1 MGEDSGLEN
10 LRQDVRDRAN
20 TDKILSPAW
29 VLLPF
34 IAVAIGL
41 IVATAALV
49 LAFTAVASIPIED
62 LEGFDP
68 LNPDFDPL
76 NPDFDFNIPPPS
88 VSSLPGALALI
99 TSFGLVGGLLSSLL
113 YAYLLYILL
122 SRRNKHFRRQS
133 RFSED
138 FIAHLRSLTSKKGL
152 DEEVGLSNLERTAR
166 EMKNTDD
173 EKSAILWTVLA
184 FIPIVNVFAILYIL
198 YFLGKDFRIH
208 ERNED
213 GFIEDSGRILQ
224 NVGLEL
230 SVRRMDPT
238 PNRSFILY
246 IILSIVTFGLFG
258 IYWLYTLIADPNAHF
273 KHHQQY
279 EDDLISKLSSIK

>member
-1 MGEDSGLEN
+1 LGEDSGLEN

-29 VLLPF
+29 VLLPL
-34 IAVAIGL
+34 IAVAIGVL
-41 IVATAALV
+41 VATSALV
-49 LAFTAVASIPIED
+49 LAFTAVSSIPIED

-68 LNPDFDPL
+68 LNPDFDL
-76 NPDFDFNIPPPS
+76 NIPPPS
-88 VSSLPGALALI
+88 VSGLPGALALI
-99 TSFGLVGGLLSSLL
+99 SSFGLVGGLLSSLL

-166 EMKNTDD
+166 EMKTTDD

-224 NVGLEL
+224 NIGLEL

-279 EDDLISKLSSIK
+279 EDDLISKLSSIT

>member
-1 MGEDSGLEN
+1 MGEYSGLEN

-29 VLLPF
+29 VLLPL
-34 IAVAIGL
+34 IAVAIGVL
-41 IVATAALV
+41 VATSALV
-49 LAFTAVASIPIED
+49 LAFTAVSSIPIED

-68 LNPDFDPL
+68 LNHDFDL
-76 NPDFDFNIPPPS
+76 NIPPPS
-88 VSSLPGALALI
+88 VSGLPGALALI
-99 TSFGLVGGLLSSLL
+99 SSFGLVGGLLSSLL

-138 FIAHLRSLTSKKGL
+138 FIAHLRNLTSKKGL

-184 FIPIVNVFAILYIL
+184 FIPILNVFAILYIL

-213 GFIEDSGRILQ
+213 GFIEDSNRILQ

-279 EDDLISKLSSIK
+279 EDDLISKLSTAT

>member
-34 IAVAIGL
+34 IAVAIGVV
-41 IVATAALV
+41 VATAALA
-49 LAFTAVASIPIED
+49 LAFTAVSSIPIED

-68 LNPDFDPL
+68 LNPDFD
-76 NPDFDFNIPPPS
+76 FNIPPPS
-88 VSSLPGALALI
+88 VSGLPGALALI
-99 TSFGLVGGLLSSLL
+99 TSFGLAGGLISSLL
-113 YAYLLYILL
+113 YAYLLYLLL

-138 FIAHLRSLTSKKGL
+138 LISYLRSLTSKKGL
-152 DEEVGLSNLERTAR
+152 DAEVGLSNLERTTR
-166 EMKNTDD
+166 EMKTTDD
-173 EKSAILWTVLA
+173 EKSAILWTILA
-184 FIPIVNVFAILYIL
+184 FIPVVNVFAILYIL

-213 GFIEDSGRILQ
+213 GFLEDSNRILQ
-224 NVGLEL
+224 SAGLEL
-230 SVRRMDPT
+230 SVRRIDPT

-258 IYWLYTLIADPNAHF
+258 IYWLYTLIADPNDHF
-273 KHHQQY
+273 RHHVQY
-279 EDDLISKLSSIK
+279 EDELISKLSSIP

>member
-1 MGEDSGLEN
+1 MGEDSSLEN

-29 VLLPF
+29 VLLPL
-34 IAVAIGL
+34 IAVAIGVL
-41 IVATAALV
+41 VATSALV
-49 LAFTAVASIPIED
+49 LAFTAVSSIPIED

-68 LNPDFDPL
+68 LNPDFDL
-76 NPDFDFNIPPPS
+76 NIPPPS
-88 VSSLPGALALI
+88 VSGLPGALALI
-99 TSFGLVGGLLSSLL
+99 SSFGLVGGLLSSLL

-138 FIAHLRSLTSKKGL
+138 FIGHLRSLTSKKGL

-166 EMKNTDD
+166 EMKTTDD

-224 NVGLEL
+224 NIGLEL

-279 EDDLISKLSSIK
+279 EDDLISKLSSIT

>member
-10 LRQDVRDRAN
+10 LRQGVRDRAN

-29 VLLPF
+29 VLLPL
-34 IAVAIGL
+34 IAVAIGVV
-41 IVATAALV
+41 VATSALV

-68 LNPDFDPL
+68 LNPDFDL
-76 NPDFDFNIPPPS
+76 NIPPPS
-88 VSSLPGALALI
+88 VSGLPGALALI
-99 TSFGLVGGLLSSLL
+99 SSFGLVGGLLSSLL

-138 FIAHLRSLTSKKGL
+138 LISHLRSLTSKKGL

-184 FIPIVNVFAILYIL
+184 FIPILNVFAILYIL

-213 GFIEDSGRILQ
+213 GFIEDSNRILQ
-224 NVGLEL
+224 SAGLEL

-273 KHHQQY
+273 QHHQQY
-279 EDDLISKLSSIK
+279 EDDLISKLSSAT

>member
-10 LRQDVRDRAN
+10 LRQDVRDRAK

-29 VLLPF
+29 VLLPL
-34 IAVAIGL
+34 IAVAIGVL
-41 IVATAALV
+41 VATSALV
-49 LAFTAVASIPIED
+49 LAFTAVSSIPIED

-68 LNPDFDPL
+68 LNPDFDL
-76 NPDFDFNIPPPS
+76 NIPPPS
-88 VSSLPGALALI
+88 VSGLPGVLALI

-113 YAYLLYILL
+113 YVYLLYILL

-166 EMKNTDD
+166 EMKTTDD
-173 EKSAILWTVLA
+173 EKSAILWTLLA

-213 GFIEDSGRILQ
+213 GFIEDSNRILQ

-230 SVRRMDPT
+230 
-238 PNRSFILY
+238 
-246 IILSIVTFGLFG
+246 
-258 IYWLYTLIADPNAHF
+258 
-273 KHHQQY
+273 
-279 EDDLISKLSSIK
+279 

>member
-10 LRQDVRDRAN
+10 LRRGVRDRAN

-29 VLLPF
+29 VLLPL
-34 IAVAIGL
+34 IAVAIGVV
-41 IVATAALV
+41 VATSVLV

-68 LNPDFDPL
+68 LNPDFDL
-76 NPDFDFNIPPPS
+76 NIPPPS
-88 VSSLPGALALI
+88 VSGLPGALALI
-99 TSFGLVGGLLSSLL
+99 SSFGLIGGLLSSLL

-138 FIAHLRSLTSKKGL
+138 FISHLRSLTSKKGL

-173 EKSAILWTVLA
+173 EKSAILWTLLA

-279 EDDLISKLSSIK
+279 EDDLISKLSSIT

>member
-1 MGEDSGLEN
+1 LGEDSGLEN

-29 VLLPF
+29 VLLPL
-34 IAVAIGL
+34 IAVAIGVL
-41 IVATAALV
+41 VATSALV
-49 LAFTAVASIPIED
+49 LAFTAVSSIPIED

-68 LNPDFDPL
+68 LNPDFDL
-76 NPDFDFNIPPPS
+76 NIPPPS
-88 VSSLPGALALI
+88 VSGLPGALALI
-99 TSFGLVGGLLSSLL
+99 SSFGLVGGLLSSLL

-138 FIAHLRSLTSKKGL
+138 FIAHLRSLTSKKGV

-166 EMKNTDD
+166 EMKTTDD

-224 NVGLEL
+224 NIGLEL

-279 EDDLISKLSSIK
+279 EDDLISKLSSIT

>member
-1 MGEDSGLEN
+1 MGEDSSLEN

-29 VLLPF
+29 VLLPL
-34 IAVAIGL
+34 IAVAIGVL
-41 IVATAALV
+41 VATSALV
-49 LAFTAVASIPIED
+49 LAFTAVSSIPIED

-68 LNPDFDPL
+68 LNPDFDL
-76 NPDFDFNIPPPS
+76 NIPPPS
-88 VSSLPGALALI
+88 VSGLPGALALI
-99 TSFGLVGGLLSSLL
+99 SSFGLVGGLLSSLL

-166 EMKNTDD
+166 EMKTTDD

-258 IYWLYTLIADPNAHF
+258 IYWLYTFIADPNAHF

>member
-10 LRQDVRDRAN
+10 LRQGVRDRAN

-29 VLLPF
+29 VLLPL
-34 IAVAIGL
+34 IAVAIGVV
-41 IVATAALV
+41 VATSALV

-68 LNPDFDPL
+68 LNPDFDL
-76 NPDFDFNIPPPS
+76 NIPPPS
-88 VSSLPGALALI
+88 VSGLPGVFAMI
-99 TSFGLVGGLLSSLL
+99 SSFGLVGGLLSSLL

-133 RFSED
+133 RFSQD
-138 FIAHLRSLTSKKGL
+138 LISHLRSLTSKKGL
-152 DEEVGLSNLERTAR
+152 DEEVGLSNLERTTR

-184 FIPIVNVFAILYIL
+184 FIPILNVFAILYIL

-213 GFIEDSGRILQ
+213 GFIEDSNRILQ

-279 EDDLISKLSSIK
+279 EDDLISKLSSAT